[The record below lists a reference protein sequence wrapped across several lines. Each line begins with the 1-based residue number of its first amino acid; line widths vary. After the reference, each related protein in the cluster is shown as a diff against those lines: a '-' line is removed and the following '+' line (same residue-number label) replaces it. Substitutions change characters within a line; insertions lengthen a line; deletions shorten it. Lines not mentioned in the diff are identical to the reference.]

1 MTKMPVLFA
10 GHGSPM
16 NAIEDNPHT
25 KAWEELGQALLK
37 NHPPKQILVISAHW
51 ESKDTLVHADPN
63 PKQIYDMYGFPQ
75 ALYDLRYRPPGS
87 PELARR
93 CEELTGAALD
103 FDWGIDHG
111 TWSVLCRMFPNA
123 DIPTLQLSIAHNA
136 PFSEAI
142 AIGEKLRPLREEGVL
157 IMGSGNVVHNLR
169 TIDWK
174 LPGGYDYCE
183 RFDCTMIEAVKA
195 RDFETLL
202 HPPLEEDRLRR
213 SFLSNEH
220 YVPLLYAIGAA
231 TAEDEVSV
239 FNDDVLMG
247 SISMTSFL
255 FSAPQ

>member
-1 MTKMPVLFA
+1 
-10 GHGSPM
+10 
-16 NAIEDNPHT
+16 
-25 KAWEELGQALLK
+25 
-37 NHPPKQILVISAHW
+37 
-51 ESKDTLVHADPN
+51 
-63 PKQIYDMYGFPQ
+63 
-75 ALYDLRYRPPGS
+75 
-87 PELARR
+87 
-93 CEELTGAALD
+93 
-103 FDWGIDHG
+103 
-111 TWSVLCRMFPNA
+111 
-123 DIPTLQLSIAHNA
+123 
-136 PFSEAI
+136 
-142 AIGEKLRPLREEGVL
+142 
-157 IMGSGNVVHNLR
+157 MGSGNVVHNLR